1 MNKDQLILDRDEAEA
16 LYGLVQGFQ
25 QILEDH
31 REKLVELAKD
41 DEDVKLALVSFESAT
56 KKLKDFC
63 D

>member
-56 KKLKDFC
+56 KKLEDFC
-63 D
+63 G